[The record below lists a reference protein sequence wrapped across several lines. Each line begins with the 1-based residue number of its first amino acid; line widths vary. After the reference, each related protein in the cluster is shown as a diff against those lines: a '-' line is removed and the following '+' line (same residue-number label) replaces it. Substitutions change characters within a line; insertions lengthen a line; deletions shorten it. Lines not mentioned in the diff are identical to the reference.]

1 MALSVETKFLLEF
14 NGYMHMKT
22 VTITKKEYDSLK
34 KKAEIDLQLVQSI
47 KRSLEDIKAGRITEW
62 KPSKQCNSF

>member
-1 MALSVETKFLLEF
+1 
-14 NGYMHMKT
+14 MKT

-47 KRSLEDIKAGRITEW
+47 KRSLEDIKSGRITEW
-62 KPSKQCNSF
+62 KPSK